1 MTSIQD
7 LWRYSTCIQTNLR
20 IIGPYTS
27 ETAVSFLVRVKDSRS
42 DYMGYTDNFFK
53 RSGRGDV
60 KILQWISNSELHKL
74 MIDIQTIHAKLDS
87 QDGNSREQE
96 SRSLMI
102 IK

>member
-20 IIGPYTS
+20 IINPDNS
-27 ETAVSFLVRVKDSRS
+27 ETLVYFFVRKRGSRTE
-42 DYMGYTDNFFK
+42 YLGNINNFFK
-53 RSGRGDV
+53 HSGRGDV

>member
-1 MTSIQD
+1 M
-7 LWRYSTCIQTNLR
+7 
-20 IIGPYTS
+20 IILF
-27 ETAVSFLVRVKDSRS
+27 ETIVFFHVRVKGKRTKSMTKIS
-42 DYMGYTDNFFK
+42 NFFK